1 MSNLMRNPMRNPW
14 EEIDLS
20 DYENHMSLD
29 SVMQLQAMNSMMKSQ
44 FDSYPAKS
52 VMILGVAGGN
62 GLAHISCSRF
72 SAIYGVD
79 VNADYLKEV
88 MLRYPHL
95 ESVLHCIC
103 LDLTRDSAALPHADL
118 LIANLLIEYIGYD
131 AFCRT
136 VRHVSPAY
144 VSCVIQINTDETQWV
159 SDSPYLHVFDGLD
172 EIHHQMDAD
181 TLTEVMRSI
190 GYSLVSQS
198 SEALPNGKALVRA
211 DYEAQCLVPEL
222 SRTSRD

>member
-1 MSNLMRNPMRNPW
+1 MRNPMRNPW
-14 EEIDLS
+14 EDIDLS

-62 GLAHISCSRF
+62 GLEHISCGRF
-72 SAIYGVD
+72 SAVYGVD

-88 MLRYPHL
+88 SVRYPQL
-95 ESVLHCIC
+95 DGVLQCIC
-103 LDLTRDSAALPHADL
+103 LDLTRDSDKLPHADL
-118 LIANLLIEYIGYD
+118 VIANLLIEYTGYD
-131 AFCRT
+131 AFLET

-144 VSCVIQINTDETQWV
+144 VSCVIQMNTNESQWV

-172 EIHHQMDAD
+172 RIHHQMDAD
-181 TLTEVMRSI
+181 ALTEFMRSI
-190 GYSLVSQS
+190 GYSLVLQS
-198 SEALPNGKALVRA
+198 SEDLPNGKALVRV
-211 DYEAQCLVPEL
+211 DYKAECPY
-222 SRTSRD
+222 S